1 MTSTPVSDA
10 TLFFSNISTKNQN
23 VTDLGSAKAS
33 FSEVMSKTTNLST
46 DTDSNQ
52 DKVEDTCGKAK
63 AVSDKE
69 DNLNDENKIQETTTE
84 EVEKTEEGIEVEETT
99 ETTATTE
106 ENTEENISVK
116 DELNEK
122 AEELVVEIAKELGV
136 SVEDVEKVLEELG
149 ISMTELF
156 NRENL
161 TQVVVVLSGA
171 EDVAQIVMDEKL
183 FEQVNQLLGKMEGL
197 LTEVSDETNVTVE
210 ELMEYVKSEEFKG
223 QFTTDNSDVKVVE
236 AEVVTE
242 AEEADVTQNT
252 EATVDTT
259 KANNEMETENNVK
272 VNVSETPEGTER
284 ETHSDLSH
292 SEAETNQQF
301 LTNVTNNNVLQ
312 NQALNLENGMS
323 PYLTFE
329 AREIMQQILDYI
341 KVSVKP
347 DMTSLQMQLN
357 PEELGTLQ
365 IEVSN
370 KNGMLTAQFTT
381 QDEGVKAIIESQ
393 LIQLKE
399 NLNEQGLKVQAV
411 EVTVASQQF
420 DRNLDKNGNQGS
432 MQEEN
437 SNAPKKQIR
446 RINLNE
452 LDAEEDLENADDA
465 IRIAAEM
472 MARNGNTIDF
482 MA

>member
-23 VTDLGSAKAS
+23 VTDLGSAKTS
-33 FSEVMSKTTNLST
+33 FSEVMSKTTSVGTNAGS
-46 DTDSNQ
+46 DTQKAVEVTESEKTVSKDG
-52 DKVEDTCGKAK
+52 DKVET
-63 AVSDKE
+63 
-69 DNLNDENKIQETTTE
+69 ENKVQ
-84 EVEKTEEGIEVEETT
+84 EETT
-99 ETTATTE
+99 DKVDETEKDNEVDKTTE
-106 ENTEENISVK
+106 KTKSEDDDKALEE
-116 DELNEK
+116 ELNEK
-122 AEELVVEIAKELGV
+122 AEELVAEIAKELGV
-136 SVEDVEKVLEELG
+136 TVEDVEKVLEELG
-149 ISMTELF
+149 ITMTELF
-156 NRENL
+156 SKENL

-171 EDVAQIVMDEKL
+171 EDVTQIVMDEDL
-183 FEQVNQLLGKMEGL
+183 FAKVNDLLGKMEDM
-197 LTEVSDETNVTVE
+197 LTEVSNETNVTVE
-210 ELMEYVKSEEFKG
+210 ELMEYVKLEMDKEHIAVE
-223 QFTTDNSDVKVVE
+223 NSDVKVVE
-236 AEVVTE
+236 VEVITEEVEAVEDAEVMKTTE
-242 AEEADVTQNT
+242 VE
-252 EATVDTT
+252 VDTENV
-259 KANNEMETENNVK
+259 NNETENDVK
-272 VNVSETPEGTER
+272 VNVTKTSEDRNSEA
-284 ETHSDLSH
+284 HSDLSH
-292 SEAETNQQF
+292 NDAESNQQF
-301 LTNVTNNNVLQ
+301 LTNVSNEFVLQ
-312 NQALNLENGMS
+312 NEALNAENGIQTGFS
-323 PYLTFE
+323 FE

-370 KNGMLTAQFTT
+370 KNGVLTAQFTT

-420 DRNLDKNGNQGS
+420 DRNLDKNGNEGATQDG
-432 MQEEN
+432 N
-437 SNAPKKQIR
+437 PNASKKQIR

-452 LDAEEDLENADDA
+452 LDMEEDLEDADDA

>member
-23 VTDLGSAKAS
+23 VTDLGSAKTS
-33 FSEVMSKTTNLST
+33 FSEVMSKTTNIGAGT
-46 DTDSNQ
+46 GSNPN
-52 DKVEDTCGKAK
+52 KVAETSEDAK
-63 AVSDKE
+63 AVSGKGNE
-69 DNLNDENKIQETTTE
+69 LESENKIQEEATKD
-84 EVEKTEEGIEVEETT
+84 VDKAEKGTDVDETT
-99 ETTATTE
+99 ETNETAKD
-106 ENTEENISVK
+106 NTEVEE
-116 DELNEK
+116 ELNEK
-122 AEELVVEIAKELGV
+122 AEELVEEIAKELGV

-171 EDVAQIVMDEKL
+171 EDVTQIVMDEEL
-183 FEQVNQLLGKMEGL
+183 FAKVNQLLGKMEEM
-197 LTEVSDETNVTVE
+197 LTEVSNETDVTVE
-210 ELMEYVKSEEFKG
+210 KLMEYVKTEEFKG
-223 QFTTDNSDVKVVE
+223 QTTTDNSDVKVVE
-236 AEVVTE
+236 AEVVAE
-242 AEEADVTQNT
+242 VEEADVVQNT
-252 EATVDTT
+252 EADTDT
-259 KANNEMETENNVK
+259 AKANNETENNVK
-272 VNVSETPEGTER
+272 VNVSETSEGSHGEA
-284 ETHSDLSH
+284 HSDLSH
-292 SEAETNQQF
+292 GEAEANQQF
-301 LTNVTNNNVLQ
+301 LTNVTNNIVLQ
-312 NQALNLENGMS
+312 NEALNLENGMS

-420 DRNLDKNGNQGS
+420 DRNLDKNGNQGTA
-432 MQEEN
+432 QEEN

-452 LDAEEDLENADDA
+452 LDMEEDLEDADDA
-465 IRIAAEM
+465 IKIAADM